1 MNPIPPPPGEQIT
14 PEIFNHMVELAALE
28 LSGEE
33 AEYLRK
39 QLNNQLRAIDELAQ
53 IPLPKDTPLAAH
65 GVSYPHERSQPL
77 RPDLWQPDP
86 NVRDILNQAPQF
98 EDGYIIVPEI
108 PHQELD

>member
-1 MNPIPPPPGEQIT
+1 MNPVPTSAGEQIT

-28 LSGEE
+28 LTGDE

-53 IPLPKDTPLAAH
+53 IPLPEDTPLAAH
-65 GVSYPHERSQPL
+65 GVSYPRERSQPL
-77 RPDLWQPDP
+77 RPDLWQPYPD
-86 NVRDILNQAPQF
+86 VGDILKQAPQF